1 MTMFRTYRIGKL
13 FGFPIEVNL
22 TFLILL
28 GVMAIWMGPLIGL
41 AFVTIAFS
49 SVLLHE
55 LGHAVVARKL
65 DVPIG
70 GIELHFF
77 GGAAKMMRMP
87 KSANHE
93 ILISAAGPA
102 VSFALAGVGLLLY
115 TITGLGIF
123 SLFMWINMI
132 LGGFNLVPALPMDG
146 GRIFRAAMTKK
157 FSFIRATEISVF
169 VARGFAIALIV
180 YAVFAMQIYMGMLA
194 LLLWYMSSAELAMA
208 RQMGDPYAAQQYGH
222 TEVMP
227 RGFEPGNPG
236 GFVIRRRGGR
246 LFIEYTDR

>member
-1 MTMFRTYRIGKL
+1 MFRSYRIGTL

-22 TFLILL
+22 SFLILL
-28 GVMAIWMGPLIGL
+28 GVMAVWMGPVIGL
-41 AFVTIAFS
+41 AFVCIAFS

-77 GGAAKMMRMP
+77 GGAAKMLRMP

-102 VSFALAGVGLLLY
+102 VSFALAGIDLLAY
-115 TITGLGIF
+115 AVTGLGVF
-123 SLFMWINMI
+123 SLFMWINVI

-146 GRIFRAAMTKK
+146 GRIFRAALTKK
-157 FSFIRATEISVF
+157 LSFIRATEISVY

-180 YAVFAMQIYMGMLA
+180 YAVMSMQIYMGLLA
-194 LLLWYMSSAELAMA
+194 LLLWFMGTAELNMA
-208 RQMGDPYAAQQYGH
+208 RQLGDPYARQHYGNV
-222 TEVMP
+222 EVMP
-227 RGFEPGNPG
+227 RGFEPGNAH

-246 LFIEYTDR
+246 LFIERIDG